1 VLSRTA
7 FSYDRWIAG
16 SRCNAPPE
24 EVMMSSAIPDVTA
37 KKTENPTIDSKNG
50 DAYFGQIGESI
61 HENGNTS
68 R

>member
-1 VLSRTA
+1 
-7 FSYDRWIAG
+7 
-16 SRCNAPPE
+16 
-24 EVMMSSAIPDVTA
+24 MSSAIPDVTA